1 MTRILSGLSLLL
13 FYFSAYA
20 QTAAENVPVEATA
33 SPTVV
38 IVFVVLFV
46 GFCVGFMWMMYAAE
60 KKKKAKQLKE
70 EPQHASGKA
79 A

>member
-1 MTRILSGLSLLL
+1 MTRILSGLSLFLL
-13 FYFSAYA
+13 YFSAYA

-33 SPTVV
+33 SSTVV
-38 IVFVVLFV
+38 IIFVVIFV

-70 EPQHASGKA
+70 KHQPTSGKA